1 MAKSR
6 GTILEISIQSKILKN
21 NPLKDP
27 YIRNLYVYLPPSYYS
42 DPAKKYPVVYLIAGF
57 TGKGTNFFNYS
68 YLGERINERLDRLY
82 NEKTITEMIVVMP
95 DCITKYGGSQFINST
110 ATGNYEDYIIKE
122 IVPFVDTN
130 FRTVAKANARGI
142 CGKSSGGYGAMVLS
156 MKNPDVFGL
165 MCSTA
170 GDAYFDYCYF
180 PDLPNF
186 AQLIRQY
193 GKGYAGVKN
202 FINKEVNTKQP
213 KPKGFHSLINTI
225 GMASA
230 YSPNPGNQK
239 KYGFAFDIPIDPE
252 TGELNLAVWNKWL
265 KWDPVRMAEK
275 YKSNLKK
282 LSLIYIDAGTK
293 DEFNLHVGARIFCSR
308 LKSIGVKYKHEEFN
322 DGHMNIQYRQ
332 DRSFKMLSDTFK
344 KNIKK

>member
-1 MAKSR
+1 MKKSK
-6 GTILEISIQSKILKN
+6 GTILEISVESRILKN

-27 YIRNLYVYLPPSYYS
+27 HIRNLFVYLPPSYYS
-42 DPAKKYPVVYLIAGF
+42 DLQKKFPVVFLIAGF
-57 TGKGTNFFNYS
+57 TGKGANFLNYS
-68 YLGERINERLDRLY
+68 YLGERINEKLDRLIS
-82 NEKTITEMIVVMP
+82 EKIISEMIVVMP
-95 DCITKYGGSQFINST
+95 DCITKYGGSQFINSS
-110 ATGNYEDYIIKE
+110 ATGNYENYIIKE
-122 IVPFVDTN
+122 LVPFVDNN
-130 FRTVAKANARGI
+130 FRTIPKAFARGI

-156 MKNPDVFGL
+156 MRNPDVFGL

-170 GDAYFDYCYF
+170 GDAYFEYCYH

-193 GKGYAGVKN
+193 GKGYDGIKN
-202 FINKEVNTKQP
+202 FIRKEINTKQP

-239 KYGFAFDIPIDPE
+239 KYGFNFDIPIDPE
-252 TGELNLAVWNKWL
+252 SGELNQAIWNKWL

-282 LSLIYIDAGTK
+282 LSLIFIDAGTR
-293 DEFNLHVGARIFCSR
+293 DEFNLHIGARIFTAK
-308 LKSIGVKYKHEEFN
+308 LNKLGIKFVHEEFN
-322 DGHMNIQYRQ
+322 DGHMNIAYRQ